1 MELIELYR
9 QHPCLWDV
17 TKEVYRDRDRRTS
30 AIREI
35 TANLKQIGGNMKGRS
50 NVNCAFFKISID
62 EKYVGLPIHGNQ
74 ELQVR
79 TYIRPNYGAS
89 NY

>member
-35 TANLKQIGGNMKGRS
+35 TANLKQIGGNMKEGEVKRKL
-50 NVNCAFFKISID
+50 C
-62 EKYVGLPIHGNQ
+62 LLRNQ
-74 ELQVR
+74 H
-79 TYIRPNYGAS
+79 
-89 NY
+89 